1 MFNND
6 EYKGYS
12 LYHWYLD
19 QNEDEPYGII
29 VTARIRESGKC

>member
-1 MFNND
+1 MINYD

-12 LYHWYLD
+12 LFHWYSD

-29 VTARIRESGKC
+29 VNAKIRGE